1 MSYGFKPSVSNLS
14 REERL
19 MRQAW
24 RWYGPDDPV
33 TLDHVRQAGATEIVS
48 ALHQYAPGEVWP
60 QKAVAERKA
69 IIENTPAG
77 RVPLKWT
84 IIESIPV
91 PDDIQRGSDGA
102 VKQTEIWIESM
113 RTVAA
118 EGIRT
123 ICYNVMPVVDWT
135 RTDLDYPMPTGAT
148 ALRFDYDRF
157 AAFDIHV
164 LKRKGAEAGYDEAVR
179 ARAKKVANGLSQA
192 DSELLTKN
200 IAAGL
205 PGATTFSANLDAFR
219 ERIASYGAITP
230 DKMRANVAAFLAKVT
245 PVAEQLGVR
254 LTLHPDDPP
263 RPIFGLPRIA
273 STRADYEALFK
284 AVPSRANG
292 ICFCVGSLGARPDN
306 DVVQMAKDFAPRT
319 YFAHLRATTID
330 DKGRS
335 ISFTESDH
343 LDGDVNMVDVLG
355 AMLAE
360 NKTRDEAWR
369 IPFRPDHGHR
379 MLDDIE
385 KTRINPGYTG
395 IGRLKGLAELRGVI
409 RALQ

>member
-1 MSYGFKPSVSNLS
+1 V
-14 REERL
+14 
-19 MRQAW
+19 
-24 RWYGPDDPV
+24 V
-33 TLDHVRQAGATEIVS
+33 
-48 ALHQYAPGEVWP
+48 
-60 QKAVAERKA
+60 
-69 IIENTPAG
+69 
-77 RVPLKWT
+77 
-84 IIESIPV
+84 ESIPV
-91 PDDIQRGSDGA
+91 PDDIQRGGA
-102 VKQTEIWIESM
+102 GAAQQTEIWIESM
-113 RTVAA
+113 RAVAA

-157 AAFDIHV
+157 AAFDLHV
-164 LKRKGAEAGYDEAVR
+164 LKRKGAEADYDSETRER
-179 ARAKKVANGLSQA
+179 ARKIADALSHNEA
-192 DSELLTKN
+192 ELLTRN
-200 IAAGL
+200 ISAGL
-205 PGATTFSANLDAFR
+205 PGATTFSQNLDAFR
-219 ERIASYGAITP
+219 ERIASYSGITP
-230 DKMRANVAAFLAKVT
+230 DKMRANVATFLAKVT
-245 PVAEQLGVR
+245 PVADALDVR

-284 AVPSRANG
+284 AVPSKANG
-292 ICFCVGSLGARPDN
+292 ICFCVGSLGSRPDN
-306 DVVQMAKDFAPRT
+306 DVVQMAKDFAPRI
-319 YFAHLRATTID
+319 YFAHLRATQID
-330 DKGRS
+330 ERGKS

-343 LDGDVNMVDVLG
+343 LDGDVNMIDVLR

-360 NKTRDEAWR
+360 NKKRDEAWR

-395 IGRLKGLAELRGVI
+395 IGRLKGLAELRGAI

>member
-1 MSYGFKPSVSNLS
+1 
-14 REERL
+14 

-60 QKAVAERKA
+60 QAAVAERKA
-69 IIENTPAG
+69 LIENTPSG
-77 RVPLKWT
+77 RIPLKWT
-84 IIESIPV
+84 VVESIPV
-91 PDDIQRGSDGA
+91 PDDIQRGGA
-102 VKQTEIWIESM
+102 GAAQQTEIWIESM
-113 RTVAA
+113 RAVAA

-157 AAFDIHV
+157 AAFDLHV
-164 LKRKGAEAGYDEAVR
+164 LKRKGAEADYDSETRER
-179 ARAKKVANGLSQA
+179 ARKIADALSHNEA
-192 DSELLTKN
+192 ELLTRN
-200 IAAGL
+200 ISAGL
-205 PGATTFSANLDAFR
+205 PGATTFSQNLDAFR
-219 ERIASYGAITP
+219 ERIASYSGITP
-230 DKMRANVAAFLAKVT
+230 DKMRANVATFLAKVT
-245 PVAEQLGVR
+245 PVADALDVR

-284 AVPSRANG
+284 AVPSKVNG
-292 ICFCVGSLGARPDN
+292 ICFCVGSLGSRPDN
-306 DVVQMAKDFAPRT
+306 DVVQMAKDFAPRI
-319 YFAHLRATTID
+319 YFAHLRATQID
-330 DKGRS
+330 ERGKS

-343 LDGDVNMVDVLG
+343 LDGDVNMIDVLR

-360 NKTRDEAWR
+360 NKKRDEAWR

-395 IGRLKGLAELRGVI
+395 IGRLKGLAELRGAI

>member
-1 MSYGFKPSVSNLS
+1 
-14 REERL
+14 

-33 TLDHVRQAGATEIVS
+33 TLDHVRQAGS
-48 ALHQYAPGEVWP
+48 ALHQYAPGDVWP
-60 QKAVAERKA
+60 RAAVAERKA
-69 IIENTPAG
+69 LIESTPAG
-77 RVPLKWT
+77 RVPLRWT
-84 IIESIPV
+84 VVESIPV
-91 PDDIQRGSDGA
+91 PDDVQRGGPGA
-102 VKQTEIWIESM
+102 ARQTEVWIESM
-113 RTVAA
+113 RAVAA

-157 AAFDIHV
+157 AAFDLYV
-164 LKRKGAEAGYDEAVR
+164 LKRKGAGADYDDPTRTR
-179 ARAKKVANGLSQA
+179 ARKVAEGLSQSEA
-192 DSELLTKN
+192 ELLTKN
-200 IAAGL
+200 ISAGL
-205 PGATTFSANLDAFR
+205 PGATTYSQNLDAFR
-219 ERIASYGAITP
+219 ERIAAYRGIAP
-230 DKMRANVAAFLAKVT
+230 DEMRANVAAFLEKVT
-245 PVAEQLGVR
+245 PVAEELNVR

-273 STRADYEALFK
+273 STAADYRALFD
-284 AVPSRANG
+284 AVPSKANG
-292 ICFCVGSLGARPDN
+292 ICFCVGSLGSRPDN
-306 DVVQMAKDFAPRT
+306 DVVAMAKDFSARI
-319 YFAHLRATTID
+319 YFAHLRATRID
-330 DKGRS
+330 DKGKS

-343 LDGDVNMVDVLG
+343 LDGDVNMIDVLRV
-355 AMLAE
+355 LVTE
-360 NKTRDEAWR
+360 NRKREGAWR

-395 IGRLKGLAELRGVI
+395 IGRLKGLAELRGAL

>member
-1 MSYGFKPSVSNLS
+1 
-14 REERL
+14 

-48 ALHQYAPGEVWP
+48 ALHQYAPGDVWP
-60 QKAVAERKA
+60 RAAVAERKA
-69 IIENTPAG
+69 LIENTPSG

-84 IIESIPV
+84 VVESIPV
-91 PDDIQRGSDGA
+91 PDDIQRGGA
-102 VKQTEIWIESM
+102 GAARQTEIWIESM
-113 RTVAA
+113 RSVAA

-148 ALRFDYDRF
+148 ALRFDCDRF
-157 AAFDIHV
+157 AAFDLHV
-164 LKRKGAEAGYDEAVR
+164 LRRKGAEVDYDEATR
-179 ARAKKVANGLSQA
+179 AHARRIADGLSQA
-192 DSELLTKN
+192 EAELLTKN
-200 IAAGL
+200 ISAGL
-205 PGATTFSANLDAFR
+205 PGATTFSHNLDAFR
-219 ERIASYGAITP
+219 DRIASYRGITP
-230 DKMRANVAAFLAKVT
+230 DRMRASVATFLAKVT
-245 PVAEQLGVR
+245 PVAEDLDVR

-263 RPIFGLPRIA
+263 RSIFGLPRIA

-284 AVPSRANG
+284 AVPSKANG
-292 ICFCVGSLGARPDN
+292 ICFCVGSLGSRRDN
-306 DVVQMAKDFAPRT
+306 DVLQMAKDFGPRI
-319 YFAHLRATTID
+319 YFAHLRATQID
-330 DKGRS
+330 ERGKS

-343 LDGDVNMVDVLG
+343 LDGDVNMIDVLRV
-355 AMLAE
+355 LVAE
-360 NKTRDEAWR
+360 NRKRDNAWR

-395 IGRLKGLAELRGVI
+395 IGRLKGLAELRGAI

>member
-1 MSYGFKPSVSNLS
+1 
-14 REERL
+14 

-60 QKAVAERKA
+60 QQAVAERKA
-69 IIENTPAG
+69 IIENTPPG

-91 PDDIQRGSDGA
+91 PDDIQRGSEGA
-102 VKQTEIWIESM
+102 TRQTEIWIESM
-113 RTVAA
+113 RAVAA

-164 LKRKGAEAGYDEAVR
+164 LKRKGAEADYDEGVR
-179 ARAKKVANGLSQA
+179 ARAKKVADALSQA
-192 DSELLTKN
+192 DSELLTRN

-263 RPIFGLPRIA
+263 RSIFGLPRIA

-306 DVVQMAKDFAPRT
+306 DVVQMAKDFAPRI
-319 YFAHLRATTID
+319 YFAHLRATAID
-330 DKGRS
+330 DNGKS

-355 AMLAE
+355 AVLAE
-360 NKTRDEAWR
+360 SKTRDEAWR